1 MKIAVSYMDA
11 KQIGPDSWKM
21 VRLTY
26 IFSSSDTF
34 DYIMD
39 QLSIKDFSILEFS
52 KIEDEDG
59 S

>member
-11 KQIGPDSWKM
+11 KQIGPEDWKM
-21 VRLTY
+21 IRLTY
-26 IFSSSDTF
+26 IFDSSKSF

-52 KIEDEDG
+52 KIEDED
-59 S
+59 